1 MTQPKTSPANKWL
14 APVLA
19 ITIAAAALLVFAPA
33 RNNDFLNWDD
43 QSYVTQNDHVQ
54 GGLTVAGLA
63 WAFTQSHSANWHP
76 LTWMSHMLDVEL
88 SGLRPSG
95 HHTTNLLL
103 HAANAALLFLLLHR
117 LTRSVWR
124 SALVAAIFALH
135 PLRVESVAWVAE
147 RKDVLSTFFGLLC
160 LMAYGNYVSGIRY
173 QVPGKHRF
181 SARSWYVATF
191 LLLALGLMSKPM
203 LVTWPFVMLLLD
215 FWPLK
220 RIEPST
226 FNIQLPALKRLTV
239 EKLPFFALVAVSSV
253 VTLLAQKH
261 GGAVASFEHLP
272 LPLRLENA
280 AVAYL
285 EYLGKFFWPV
295 NLSPIYPHPPNVP
308 GWQWIGAAALLAG
321 LTAATWRRRQRFP
334 FALTGWL
341 WFLGTLVPVI
351 GLVQVGSQALADRY
365 TYIPMIGLAIA
376 LVWLGDEITTR
387 MRLPKAVILLASL
400 VLVALLSWRTT
411 TQLTYWK
418 NTETLF
424 RYTLTLSPSN
434 AQALFGLGCY
444 LADHGQ
450 TLEGRQLL
458 EQAIRL
464 QPTFVE
470 AIGTLASTL
479 DGEGHYTEAVRYYE
493 EALKVQ
499 PNHAGVLNNFAW
511 LRASCPNEAV
521 RNGAQAVQLAT
532 KACDLTGYNKPLF
545 IGTLAAAQAEA
556 GDFQSAIATAERAA
570 ALASSLGLVDTTA
583 RNREL
588 IEFYRQGKAAHGSPA
603 KAQ

>member
-19 ITIAAAALLVFAPA
+19 ITIAAAALLIFAPA

-173 QVPGKHRF
+173 QVPGKHQL
-181 SARSWYVATF
+181 SPRSWYVATF

-226 FNIQLPALKRLTV
+226 FNIQHSTSSAQATDRRETPFLCIGGSFQCRNASRPKPRRRGGFVRAPA
-239 EKLPFFALVAVSSV
+239 SS
-253 VTLLAQKH
+253 
-261 GGAVASFEHLP
+261 ASSGECG
-272 LPLRLENA
+272 R
-280 AVAYL
+280 
-285 EYLGKFFWPV
+285 
-295 NLSPIYPHPPNVP
+295 
-308 GWQWIGAAALLAG
+308 ALL
-321 LTAATWRRRQRFP
+321 
-334 FALTGWL
+334 
-341 WFLGTLVPVI
+341 
-351 GLVQVGSQALADRY
+351 
-365 TYIPMIGLAIA
+365 
-376 LVWLGDEITTR
+376 
-387 MRLPKAVILLASL
+387 
-400 VLVALLSWRTT
+400 
-411 TQLTYWK
+411 
-418 NTETLF
+418 
-424 RYTLTLSPSN
+424 
-434 AQALFGLGCY
+434 
-444 LADHGQ
+444 
-450 TLEGRQLL
+450 
-458 EQAIRL
+458 
-464 QPTFVE
+464 
-470 AIGTLASTL
+470 
-479 DGEGHYTEAVRYYE
+479 
-493 EALKVQ
+493 
-499 PNHAGVLNNFAW
+499 GVS
-511 LRASCPNEAV
+511 R
-521 RNGAQAVQLAT
+521 
-532 KACDLTGYNKPLF
+532 
-545 IGTLAAAQAEA
+545 
-556 GDFQSAIATAERAA
+556 
-570 ALASSLGLVDTTA
+570 
-583 RNREL
+583 
-588 IEFYRQGKAAHGSPA
+588 
-603 KAQ
+603 